1 MSFPNRH
8 RQVCDGADSYAAK
21 SIQGSTSVLCSP
33 GAILRL
39 LFILALLFFKS
50 SYLQKTFSHE
60 KVKAGTKSRCGA
72 RISLYSAVIYIQ
84 LSHRSLWAGY
94 LSLPHFYLLSTKV
107 LCITISPCLSRRPLS
122 HFLSPQLSMPL
133 ILGVMGSTTTDH
145 MGSNQITVARALD
158 MIRNSDD
165 GQVPSS
171 VNAVLERALGEIWNR
186 ISLQPNSYVMS
197 RDEFTIFNR
206 YRSRFDSNRV
216 AQQAVARF
224 WNNFQGSRSEIN
236 NQSSL

>member
-1 MSFPNRH
+1 MEPTHMQLSQSKVQ
-8 RQVCDGADSYAAK
+8 RQCYAA
-21 SIQGSTSVLCSP
+21 LE
-33 GAILRL
+33 
-39 LFILALLFFKS
+39 LFWGFF
-50 SYLQKTFSHE
+50 
-60 KVKAGTKSRCGA
+60 
-72 RISLYSAVIYIQ
+72 
-84 LSHRSLWAGY
+84 
-94 LSLPHFYLLSTKV
+94 LSLPCCFLNQAIFKKPSHTRKWKRVPSPGVALEFLYTLPLYIFSSLTAV
-107 LCITISPCLSRRPLS
+107 CELATFHSHISIFSRPRSSVSPSLPLYLS

>member
-1 MSFPNRH
+1 MALEFLYTLPLYISSCLSPQFL
-8 RQVCDGADSYAAK
+8 SWL
-21 SIQGSTSVLCSP
+21 STSP
-33 GAILRL
+33 Y
-39 LFILALLFFKS
+39 F
-50 SYLQKTFSHE
+50 H
-60 KVKAGTKSRCGA
+60 
-72 RISLYSAVIYIQ
+72 
-84 LSHRSLWAGY
+84 
-94 LSLPHFYLLSTKV
+94 LLSTKA
-107 LCITISPCLSRRPLS
+107 LYIAISPSFSPSPPPL
-122 HFLSPQLSMPL
+122 FLYPELSMPL
-133 ILGVMGSTTTDH
+133 ILGVMGSTSTDH
-145 MGSNQITVARALD
+145 VGSNQITVARALD
-158 MIRNSDD
+158 MIRNNDD

>member
-1 MSFPNRH
+1 MALEFLYTLLLYIAS
-8 RQVCDGADSYAAK
+8 C
-21 SIQGSTSVLCSP
+21 LSP
-33 GAILRL
+33 Q
-39 LFILALLFFKS
+39 F
-50 SYLQKTFSHE
+50 
-60 KVKAGTKSRCGA
+60 
-72 RISLYSAVIYIQ
+72 
-84 LSHRSLWAGY
+84 
-94 LSLPHFYLLSTKV
+94 LSLLSSSPYFHLL
-107 LCITISPCLSRRPLS
+107 LDQGPLYRHLS
-122 HFLSPQLSMPL
+122 HFLAGSPSLFLYPQLSMPL
-133 ILGVMGSTTTDH
+133 ILGVMGSTSTDH
-145 MGSNQITVARALD
+145 VGSNQITVARAID
-158 MIRNSDD
+158 MIRNNDD